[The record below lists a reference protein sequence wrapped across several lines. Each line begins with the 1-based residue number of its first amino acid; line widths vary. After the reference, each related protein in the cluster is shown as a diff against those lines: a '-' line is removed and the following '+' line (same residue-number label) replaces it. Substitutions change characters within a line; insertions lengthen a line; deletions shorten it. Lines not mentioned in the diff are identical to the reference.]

1 MSPLSHQFLVRTLF
15 GNLSIVQHHDVV
27 GILHGGQAVGNH
39 EDGLPVGEMYQCLS
53 DEMLVLRVGKGG
65 SLVEHHDGRVFQNGT
80 REDNALL
87 FATGKIRALR
97 SNDGFQTSGQTVDDF
112 TALRE
117 VYRPVYLFCRCFGI
131 AVTQVLY

>member
-1 MSPLSHQFLVRTLF
+1 MC
-15 GNLSIVQHHDVV
+15 
-27 GILHGGQAVGNH
+27 NH
-39 EDGLPVGEMYQCLS
+39 EKRLALREHRDRLL
-53 DEMLVLRVGKGG
+53 DARLVFGVGKGC
-65 SLVEHHDGRVFQNGT
+65 SFVEHHDGRIFQNGT
-80 REDNALL
+80 GKHYALL

-97 SNDGFQTSGQTVDDF
+97 SDEGFQTSGQTVDDF